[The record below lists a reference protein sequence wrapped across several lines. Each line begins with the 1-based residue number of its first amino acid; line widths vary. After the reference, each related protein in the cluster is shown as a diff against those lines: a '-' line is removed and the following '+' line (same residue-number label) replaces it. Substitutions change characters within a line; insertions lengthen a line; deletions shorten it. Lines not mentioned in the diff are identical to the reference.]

1 MLPLQD
7 ILGVLNKGFSQT
19 EKQLTL
25 VEMAQLSG
33 WSRFHFHRQFKSV
46 TGETPKQFELR
57 LRVERAAVLLQSS
70 TKQIVDIALETGFS
84 SHEVFSRAFRR
95 QFKIS
100 PRAYRA
106 KYGQNDSTQY
116 LKNAQI
122 ARSVGPCVGLFHLST
137 KHIGRQIM
145 PTSDI
150 ENKDLAAQPIVFI
163 QRQVPQTQLQAL
175 FAECFPKLYGHCMA
189 NGIEMAGQ
197 PIARYVAIG
206 TGKWTVDC
214 AIPIAAAAQSEGEIE
229 AGTLQAGPTAVATHQ
244 GEYDTLPESYAVI
257 EEWVQQNG
265 WKNNGPIWECYV
277 TSPAEHPNP
286 TDWKT
291 DIFWPITKG

>member
-19 EKQLTL
+19 EKQHTL
-25 VEMAQLSG
+25 VEMAKLSG

-286 TDWKT
+286 ADWKT
-291 DIFWPITKG
+291 GIFWPITKV

>member
-7 ILGVLNKGFSQT
+7 ILGVLNKSFFKGANAR
-19 EKQLTL
+19 TL
-25 VEMAQLSG
+25 DDLAQISG
-33 WSRFHFHRQFKSV
+33 WSRFHFHRHFKSI
-46 TGETPKQFELR
+46 TGETPKQYELR
-57 LRVERAAVLLQSS
+57 LRVERAAVSLQAS
-70 TKQIVDIALETGFS
+70 TKQIIDIALETGFA
-84 SHEVFSRAFRR
+84 SHEVFTRAFQR

-100 PRAYRA
+100 PRAYRV
-106 KYGQNDSTQY
+106 KYGRNHTAQH

-122 ARSVGPCVGLFHLST
+122 ARSVGPCVGLFHLSA
-137 KHIGRQIM
+137 KQIGRQIM

-150 ENKDLAAQPIVFI
+150 ENKDLAEQPILYI
-163 QRQVPQTQLQAL
+163 QRQVPQTQLQVL

-197 PIARYVAIG
+197 PIARYVSIG
-206 TGKWTVDC
+206 AGKWTVDC
-214 AIPIAAAAQSEGEIE
+214 AIPIASAAQSDGEIE
-229 AGTLQAGPTAVATHQ
+229 AGTLQAGSTAVATHQ
-244 GEYDTLPESYAVI
+244 GEYDSLAESYAVI

-286 TDWKT
+286 ADWKT
-291 DIFWPITKG
+291 DIFWPIAK